1 MMHSEAIKRVYGDSE
16 ISFIILAKGE
26 KREDVSLNILYK
38 IKFLNYFQLSISF
51 YTSITLKIFT

>member
-16 ISFIILAKGE
+16 ISFIILAEGE